1 MLFCMHPYMLILLAE
16 RSYVG
21 AESYQYSIRISRA
34 NGSGRWLA
42 QRIVFTDEAVFK
54 RRVMALL
61 PTVRDVN
68 QVLSKLQREGKYWIP
83 GDVKLSDRQAAQF
96 GWNS

>member
-1 MLFCMHPYMLILLAE
+1 MLILLAE

-42 QRIVFTDEAVFK
+42 QRIVFADEAVF
-54 RRVMALL
+54 RRRIKAVL
-61 PTVRDVN
+61 PIGADAN
-68 QVLSKLQREGKYWIP
+68 SILSTLRRENIYWIP
-83 GDVKLSDRQAAQF
+83 GDIKMSDRQAARF
-96 GWNS
+96 GWSS

>member
-1 MLFCMHPYMLILLAE
+1 MFILMAE
-16 RSYVG
+16 RTYVG
-21 AESYQYSIRISRA
+21 AGSYQYSIRIARA

-42 QRIVFTDEAVFK
+42 QRSIFTDDAVFK
-54 RRVMALL
+54 RRVLALL
-61 PTVRDVN
+61 PAVRDVN

-83 GDVKLSDRQAAQF
+83 GDVKLSDRQAARF